1 MADAWRRGR
10 CCVVA
15 AGLNRVPCLLALL
28 QLLQCHVWLT
38 RRRHHSDAVALLHR
52 RRSVDRWRGELR
64 DRERRRAAGRA
75 RSKRKGRES
84 TRRERRRRTGGVRL
98 TCCLRSKRLRTHPLP
113 QVVLTSS
120 KCVSFELVPFP
131 RSSTTYLEE
140 VVPSFRSATVFRL

>member
-84 TRRERRRRTGGVRL
+84 TRRERRRRT
-98 TCCLRSKRLRTHPLP
+98 HPLP
-113 QVVLTSS
+113 QMVLTSS